1 MKKLHWTDSEFDRTY
16 FLVTY
21 KLLLIYYSIL
31 ASTNLFSSMN
41 LTVMQK
47 NCQSISQG
55 EGHKIW
61 PRAASRPRP
70 GLEDYITMPEC
81 TAIPDTPESKGDG
94 CLMVSRQTKQVM
106 RSGALTFSSS
116 GFSLQEVNSLV
127 EYVACHYFFLFCFLF
142 ILCLYFIYNFIITI
156 SLLVG
161 VVSGSLYR
169 RTHSLSGL
177 AWSWVG
183 GRLAPF
189 YIHQMN
195 RVNSRNGSAMK
206 TAP

>member
-70 GLEDYITMPEC
+70 GLEDYITMPVC

-127 EYVACHYFFLFCFLF
+127 DNVACDQFSFLFSSYGSFMLFVFNCFLVGL
-142 ILCLYFIYNFIITI
+142 LCVRSHNK
-156 SLLVG
+156 
-161 VVSGSLYR
+161 
-169 RTHSLSGL
+169 
-177 AWSWVG
+177 
-183 GRLAPF
+183 
-189 YIHQMN
+189 YI
-195 RVNSRNGSAMK
+195 
-206 TAP
+206 